1 MKPKIIV
8 RWTGLLMMVSAL
20 VAVISPTYEGITI
33 FKYYWGYIFFLL
45 WFFCYT
51 FSMIGLFFYVSS
63 LGKKWTGWLGLFGQL
78 VFYIYWDIGL
88 WEIGFGF
95 GFILLAAAVFFSK
108 ALPRWVSGLW
118 LLAGALAFTDQ
129 LLPRSGFFSYFDA
142 WNVGLGAAAFVTGII
157 VVRKAFFQGQFLIEQ
172 ERDGL
177 EKPIGKATL
186 IRLSGWAL
194 IVASLRP
201 VIFIIGSL
209 MVSDG
214 GEIISPIYSTPA
226 FSNNPKI
233 LGFSIFLSPFF
244 MLVGLLGLRTRYGE
258 AVGIVGK
265 LALTAGAFGEPL
277 LVYIGQ
283 ILNVFFNGAA
293 ATAYLGLVFGLFC
306 LAVFGITA
314 LIRKP
319 LPHLNWLPA
328 SPGILFLTW
337 VLITTIWQ
345 SAMRVNSTGNG
356 EQFTAGSPLVSS
368 PISAIYIWILM
379 QFAATLALGFILKSD
394 IPKEQPLTTT

>member
-1 MKPKIIV
+1 MKTKNLL
-8 RWTGLLMMVSAL
+8 RWAGFLMMISAL
-20 VAVISPTYEGITI
+20 VAVIAPTYGETTI
-33 FKYYWGYIFFLL
+33 FKYYWGNIFFLL

-95 GFILLAAAVFFSK
+95 GFILLAAAVFSSK

-129 LLPRSGFFSYFDA
+129 LLPRSGFFSYIDA
-142 WNVGLGAAAFVTGII
+142 WNVGLGAAAFATGIM

-177 EKPIGKATL
+177 EKMIDKAAL
-186 IRLSGWAL
+186 IRISAWAL

-209 MVSDG
+209 MVSSD
-214 GEIISPIYSTPA
+214 GEIISPIYNTPA

-258 AVGIVGK
+258 TVGIVGK
-265 LALTAGAFGEPL
+265 LALTAGAFGDPIL
-277 LVYIGQ
+277 IYVGQ
-283 ILNVFFNGAA
+283 ILNVFNNGAA
-293 ATAYLGLVFGLFC
+293 ATAYLGLAFSMFC

-319 LPHLNWLPA
+319 LPRLNWLQA
-328 SPGILFLTW
+328 SPGILFLIW
-337 VLITTIWQ
+337 VLITTIWR
-345 SAMRVNSTGNG
+345 SVMGVNSTGNG
-356 EQFTAGSPLVSS
+356 EQFTAGSLLASS
-368 PISAIYIWILM
+368 PISVIYIWMLM
-379 QFAATLALGFILKSD
+379 QFAATLVLGFILKSD
-394 IPKEQPLTTT
+394 LPTEESSTTI